1 MNLAAVAAQLSDGWK
16 GRVLAD
22 FGCVRMKLFK
32 ADAVGLAEEMHSDW
46 DEAILML
53 EGELVLE
60 LDQVPMHLK
69 AGDFHL
75 IARGVQHR
83 WLKQATSGKRE
94 RRHARCA
101 AFFLFRTGI

>member
-1 MNLAAVAAQLSDGWK
+1 MNLAAFAAQLSDGWK

-75 IARGVQHR
+75 IPRGVQHR
-83 WLKQATSGKRE
+83 ILPGCRGSFILLDPEPLA
-94 RRHARCA
+94 
-101 AFFLFRTGI
+101 